1 MGAKKKATASSKAD
15 RFNSENK
22 VGTPVTRYA
31 LIDPL
36 SIPMITKTK
45 GLAYVS
51 ASGDAVIH
59 VEGVSGYVLL
69 ESVEVLK

>member
-1 MGAKKKATASSKAD
+1 MGTKKKATASSRVQ
-15 RFNSENK
+15 RFNSDNK
-22 VGTPVTRYA
+22 IGTPVTRYA

-45 GLAYVS
+45 GFAYVS
-51 ASGDAVIH
+51 ASGHAVIH

-69 ESVEVLK
+69 ESVEVIK